1 METERIKE
9 QLKRLSLHRIA
20 EIFEEEAAK
29 ASKVKTSYI
38 GFLARLVEEEV
49 LAKTDRSINARI
61 AKAKFP
67 QIKTIEGF
75 DFSFQPSIPEAFI
88 KELAELSFIGKAE
101 NVLFLGPPGVGKTH
115 LSIALGLKACEKRKR
130 VLFTYANELIEQLM
144 AARVNGSFGKKLQI
158 LGRLELLIID
168 ELGYLPINKEGANLF
183 FQLISK
189 RYEKGSII
197 ISSNKPFEE
206 WGEIFCDDVI
216 ASAILDRLLHHS
228 HIIAINGP
236 SYRTK
241 EKMGATSNN

>member
-1 METERIKE
+1 METERIK
-9 QLKRLSLHRIA
+9 RLSLYRIA